1 MPKFWR
7 NLWLL
12 LTHNVALFVGVAVQG
27 LVLNLYLVALG
38 YHEDFI
44 GVISFSQTAAI
55 GLGALPAGWLSP
67 KLGPRRC
74 IIIATIGLGASF
86 ILFGQLTGQ
95 IPLVLVAIL
104 SGVSMAHVFV
114 PSGPMLMDNVL
125 PEQRRTAFSVNFATL
140 SLAQVGGN
148 LIGGGVPGL
157 VGGGDAAGYS
167 AAMIAGGIITTA
179 GIVAL
184 FAADDSRVTI
194 PIVPIGP
201 TTPQAR
207 PMRSLRRDL
216 LASSTSTILI
226 AAATGLI
233 ATFYNVF
240 LREVVLAPTAA
251 IGVVFAISS
260 LAMGL
265 ASLNAPALAR
275 RFGTI
280 PTICISR
287 LATAPLAFAL
297 ALMPPTFLGGGAAF
311 VVRSMLMGVGQPLDN
326 GYLMEIVSPR
336 DRARVSAVRTLAWN
350 GAWAVATGLGGV
362 LIVTVGYSVVF
373 MAAGVLTVASAAV
386 NWLAFRE
393 RSVAV
398 RPA

>member
-1 MPKFWR
+1 MPQFRR

-27 LVLNLYLVALG
+27 LVLNLYLITLG
-38 YHEDFI
+38 YQEDFI
-44 GVISFSQTAAI
+44 GLVSFAQTAAI

-67 KLGPRRC
+67 RLGARRC

-95 IPLVLVAIL
+95 VPLILVAIL
-104 SGVSMAHVFV
+104 SGVSMALVFV

-125 PEQRRTAFSVNFATL
+125 PEQRRAAFSVNFATL

-148 LIGGGVPGL
+148 LIGGSLPGL
-157 VGGGDAAGYS
+157 VGGSDAAGYS
-167 AAMIAGGIITTA
+167 AAMIVGGVITTL
-179 GIVAL
+179 GILAL
-184 FAADDSRVTI
+184 FAADDTRVTI
-194 PIVPIGP
+194 PVVAIGP
-201 TTPQAR
+201 ASPGAQPT
-207 PMRSLRRDL
+207 RSLKRDL
-216 LASSTSTILI
+216 LASSTSTVLI

-251 IGVVFAISS
+251 IGVVFALSS
-260 LAMGL
+260 LTMGL
-265 ASLNAPALAR
+265 ASLVAPALAR

-280 PTICISR
+280 VTICVSR

-297 ALMPPTFLGGGAAF
+297 ALMPPSFFEGGSAF

-373 MAAGVLTVASAAV
+373 MAAGLLTVASAMV

-393 RSVAV
+393 RKVTI
-398 RPA
+398 PA